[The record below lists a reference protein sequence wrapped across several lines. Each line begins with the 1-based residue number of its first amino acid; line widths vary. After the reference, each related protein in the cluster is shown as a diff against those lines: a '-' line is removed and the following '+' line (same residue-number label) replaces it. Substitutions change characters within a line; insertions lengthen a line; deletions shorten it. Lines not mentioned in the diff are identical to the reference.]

1 MPDVCI
7 SAVKEIRK
15 GLLLPLLSVALMSPQ
30 EVLLEVTLPP
40 EGSGAD
46 ASSDCT
52 CPSRMQETSAAGE
65 AP

>member
-1 MPDVCI
+1 M
-7 SAVKEIRK
+7 SASQ
-15 GLLLPLLSVALMSPQ
+15 LLRRSGKLPLLSVALMSPQ

-40 EGSGAD
+40 EGSRAD

-52 CPSRMQETSAAGE
+52 CPSRMEEPSAAGE